1 MAYTCSGL
9 LFEAILY
16 ITVR

>member
-1 MAYTCSGL
+1 MTILASGL

-16 ITVR
+16 VG